1 MEQVNVPATEQYN
14 HLFEIEPST
23 INVIALS
30 KRSAS
35 INPISLSDNLSNYR
49 IRIDDIDQTNR
60 DIEYKS
66 SLYYDSLMRTFNNMG
81 SSYQLRNLYPTVGNG
96 VEMAIMSNPVSNSPN
111 TQMLQLSYNNSANG
125 TAKVLSLYKQVVKKL

>member
-1 MEQVNVPATEQYN
+1 VNVPATEQYN

-30 KRSAS
+30 KTSAS
-35 INPISLSDNLSNYR
+35 ANPISLSDNLSNYR

-66 SLYYDSLMRTFNNMG
+66 SLYYDSLIRTFNNMG